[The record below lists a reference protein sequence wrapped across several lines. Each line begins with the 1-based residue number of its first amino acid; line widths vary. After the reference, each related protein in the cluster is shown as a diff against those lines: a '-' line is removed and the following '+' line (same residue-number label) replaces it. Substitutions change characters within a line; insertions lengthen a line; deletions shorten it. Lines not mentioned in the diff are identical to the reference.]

1 MAGVPRFAAEPK
13 HVLEQQISLAMY
25 GVEAPITRLQTATGV
40 KDKVAQHCIDIL
52 LQKSREMKANNP
64 GRSAESIKEE
74 LEAWLSDQPGD
85 KVNPLLDI
93 AGIFSLQMLTI

>member
-1 MAGVPRFAAEPK
+1 
-13 HVLEQQISLAMY
+13 
-25 GVEAPITRLQTATGV
+25 
-40 KDKVAQHCIDIL
+40 
-52 LQKSREMKANNP
+52 MKANNP